1 MPRPHAVPVRLN
13 SADRKTLTKRAR
25 AQTTPHRDRVRAR
38 IVLGANLSR
47 SNAEIA
53 RQLGV
58 GVDMVRYWRG
68 RFAEHGLRGLADRP
82 RTGRPRV
89 ITELQR
95 AEICA
100 LACQLPAE
108 TGLPLSRWSCPELS
122 REATHRGLVPSIS
135 ASSVRRILDENPIK
149 PWQHQSWIYPR
160 DPDFTAKATVVLD
173 LYRGFYQ
180 DKPLGSTDRVV
191 SIDAKPSIQARER
204 RHPSTGPRPGH
215 PGIRVEHE
223 YIRHGALALLA
234 GLDVHTG
241 QVIADYP
248 ATTGIDA
255 FMDLVDTL
263 MARPRYRDA
272 DRVFIVV
279 DNGSDHR
286 GQASINRLAKAH
298 PHAVLIH
305 TPIHASWL
313 NQIEIFFSI
322 VQRKVLCP
330 NDFSSLDQLR
340 ATLRAF
346 ISRHNLTAR
355 PFKWKYNAT
364 DLHRHLARTKAPT
377 PAIITDRTP
386 SSAAA

>member
-1 MPRPHAVPVRLN
+1 LN
-13 SADRKTLTKRAR
+13 SADRKILTKRAR

-68 RFAEHGLRGLADRP
+68 RFAAHGMRGLSDQPRSGRP
-82 RTGRPRV
+82 RT

-95 AEICA
+95 AEVCA
-100 LACQLPAE
+100 LACQLPVE
-108 TGLPLSRWSCPELS
+108 TGLPLSRWSCPELA
-122 REATHRGLVPSIS
+122 REVTRRGLIGSIS
-135 ASSVRRILDENPIK
+135 ASSVRRILVENPIK
-149 PWQHQSWIYPR
+149 PWQYESWIYPR
-160 DPDFTAKATVVLD
+160 DPDFAAKAAIVLN
-173 LYRGFYQ
+173 LYQGSYQ
-180 DKPLGSTDRVV
+180 GKPLGSQDRIV

-204 RHPSTGPRPGH
+204 RHPSTGAGAGH

-234 GLDVHTG
+234 GLDIHTG
-241 QVIADYP
+241 HVIADYP
-248 ATTGIDA
+248 DTTGIDA
-255 FMDLVDTL
+255 FMDLVDTI

-286 GQASINRLAKAH
+286 GQASINRLANAY

-305 TPIHASWL
+305 TPVHASWL
-313 NQIEIFFSI
+313 NQVEIFFSI

-330 NDFSSLDQLR
+330 NDFTGLDQLR

-355 PFKWKYNAT
+355 PFKWKYTAT
-364 DLHRHLARTKAPT
+364 DLKRHLDHTETPT
-377 PAIITDRTP
+377 PAVIADQTT
-386 SSAAA
+386 SNAAA